1 MRGDV
6 YEIEGRKF
14 LAIGGAESHD
24 KKYRK
29 NRVSWWEEESI
40 TEEDIN
46 NAIKNLKKVNYDVE
60 FIVSHCLPT
69 SYRDKL
75 FITEGIPFSK
85 YGENQSCDLLEK
97 LLNSFSVDNIPRWF
111 SGHYHMD
118 VKYPLFSVLY
128 NAVDSIKE
136 G

>member
-1 MRGDV
+1 MRGEV

-46 NAIKNLKKVNYDVE
+46 NAIKNLEKVNYDVE

-85 YGENQSCDLLEK
+85 YEENQSCDLLEEI
-97 LLNSFSVDNIPRWF
+97 LDYFPVDTAPRWF
-111 SGHYHMD
+111 SGHYHID
-118 VKYPLFSVLY
+118 VKYSLFSVLY
-128 NAVDSIKE
+128 NVVDFY
-136 G
+136 